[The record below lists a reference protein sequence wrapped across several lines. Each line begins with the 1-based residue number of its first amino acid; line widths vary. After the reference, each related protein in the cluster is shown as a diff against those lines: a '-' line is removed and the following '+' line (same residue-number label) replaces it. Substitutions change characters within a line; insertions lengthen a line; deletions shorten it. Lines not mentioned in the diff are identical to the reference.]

1 MISLLITR
9 AIRTDGH
16 PYETGNQTMYVI
28 ELTYQKP
35 LADIEAHLEAHRH
48 FLDVHYEKG
57 IFLASGPK
65 NPRDGGVILASSSV
79 NRQALEE
86 ILTKDPFRQHDLALY
101 RITEF
106 SPVKC
111 LPVLKDV
118 L

>member
-1 MISLLITR
+1 MLAAWI
-9 AIRTDGH
+9 
-16 PYETGNQTMYVI
+16 TGNQTMYII

-35 LADIEAHLEAHRH
+35 LDVIETHLEAHRH
-48 FLDVHYEKG
+48 FLDVHYEQG

-65 NPRDGGVILASSSV
+65 NPRDGGIILVSGGVA
-79 NRQALEE
+79 RQALEE
-86 ILTKDPFRQHDLALY
+86 ILAKDPFRQHDLALY

-106 SPVKC
+106 APLKC